1 MLPVCRRPSVTARE
15 ALDDRLRRRFG
26 ERDDRSGRVNEGVVV
41 REENAERATPTA
53 EQCGAIYREQNFG
66 RRNSGEVNWS
76 HIRSAALLGPKDLD
90 AAAGPAKPVLA

>member
-53 EQCGAIYREQNFG
+53 EQCGAIYREQVARELASGARVGHQQVRLVVRELFRLDLGSFG
-66 RRNSGEVNWS
+66 E
-76 HIRSAALLGPKDLD
+76 K
-90 AAAGPAKPVLA
+90 PA